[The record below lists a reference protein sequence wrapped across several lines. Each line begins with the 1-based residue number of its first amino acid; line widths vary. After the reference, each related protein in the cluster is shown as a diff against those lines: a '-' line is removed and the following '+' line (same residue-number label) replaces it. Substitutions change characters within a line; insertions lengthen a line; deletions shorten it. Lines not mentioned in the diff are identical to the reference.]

1 MYSGRSLCQLRIIN
15 ADGERTTNLRLDKWN
30 HENENEWLYLYLVTV
45 SVVSDYDGGDNA
57 AFYVWT

>member
-1 MYSGRSLCQLRIIN
+1 MCSGRSLCQLRIIN
-15 ADGERTTNLRLDKWN
+15 ADGERTNLRLDKWN

>member
-15 ADGERTTNLRLDKWN
+15 ADGERTNLRLDKWN